1 MTEETNLTPRVFKIG
16 ATRIVE
22 DASLSGRTSEEVRE
36 ILKRTYPEVAHATI
50 REYEENG
57 LRVVSYLPIG
67 GRKG

>member
-1 MTEETNLTPRVFKIG
+1 MSQETNPTPRVFKIG

-22 DASLSGRTSEEVRE
+22 DASLAGRSSEEVRD
-36 ILKRTYPEVAHATI
+36 ILKHSYPEVPHATI

-57 LRVVSYLPIG
+57 LRIVAYLPAV